1 MNTLLVA
8 HGTRNPRGVAM
19 IGDLAR
25 AMSQRMSAPVRVA
38 FVDVLGPSPEEA
50 LAALPDG
57 PVRVVPAFLARGH
70 HVCHDLPERLAVADR
85 PGLSVSTPLG
95 PSPVLAQVLDDRLS
109 QAGARSADALVLA
122 AAGSADPRALIDL
135 EQVAAQ
141 LAQRRGGPVHL
152 AFAAPP
158 KGAITRPSV
167 ADAVA
172 QARRSGARRVAVA
185 SYLLADGLF
194 QQRLE
199 QSGADAVGRPLGLH
213 PAVVGLAC
221 ARAQSVHAGAPL
233 QTASR

>member
-1 MNTLLVA
+1 MTTLLVA
-8 HGTRNPRGVAM
+8 HGTRNPRGVTM
-19 IGDLAR
+19 IGDLAG
-25 AMSQRMSAPVRVA
+25 AMAARLAGPVRVA

-70 HVCHDLPERLAVADR
+70 HVCHDLPERLSLADR
-85 PGLSVSTPLG
+85 PRLSVSTPLG
-95 PSPVLAQVLDDRLS
+95 PSPVLAQVLDDRLT
-109 QAGARSADALVLA
+109 QAGARRDDALVLA
-122 AAGSADPRALIDL
+122 AAGSSDPRSIIDV
-135 EQVAAQ
+135 ERVAAG
-141 LAQRRGGPVHL
+141 LSARRGIPVKV

-158 KGAITRPSV
+158 VGTSIPSV

-172 QARRSGARRVAVA
+172 QARCGARRVAVA

-199 QSGADAVGRPLGLH
+199 ISGADTVGRPLGLH
-213 PAVVGLAC
+213 PAVVELAC
-221 ARAQSVHAGAPL
+221 VRAQAVDAASL

>member
-1 MNTLLVA
+1 MTTLLVA

-19 IGDLAR
+19 IADLAA
-25 AMSQRMSAPVRVA
+25 AMSQRMSGPVRAA

-70 HVCHDLPERLAVADR
+70 HVCHDLPGRLTRAGRA
-85 PGLSVSTPLG
+85 GLSVSAPLG
-95 PSPVLAQVLDDRLS
+95 PSPVLAQVLDERLA
-109 QAGARSADALVLA
+109 QAGARGTDALVLA
-122 AAGSADPRALIDL
+122 AAGSADPRAVVDL
-135 EQVAAQ
+135 ELVAAR

-158 KGAITRPSV
+158 TGPITRPSV
-167 ADAVA
+167 AEAVA
-172 QARRSGARRVAVA
+172 HARRNGSRRVAVA

-194 QQRLE
+194 QHRLE
-199 QSGADAVGRPLGLH
+199 RSGADVVGRPLGLH
-213 PAVVGLAC
+213 PAVITLAC
-221 ARAQSVHAGAPL
+221 ARARVAHAGAPR